1 MSEPARFVHA
11 AHSTLT
17 PEMQSAD
24 LARMAFRSRQL
35 LDGQRF
41 VRQGAVGQHPDP
53 LAVLPDDAAIDH
65 HVTGDARTT
74 VLASTE
80 LGTILID
87 AGVGDTHLS
96 VCATTRDAS
105 EQLYSQVVQRFPTPP
120 RDDDVPI
127 AVWYMGPMAPVATR
141 KRLSA
146 PPWDD
151 IAINYPHTVRRHL
164 AELASISGGGNGGK
178 LIIWHGPPGTG
189 KTTALRSLI
198 RSWQPWCGTHYII
211 DPERFFAHPGYIVE
225 LLATSSSPAR
235 TMTANAHDDATGDRW
250 QLVVAEDCD
259 EYLRATARRDAGA
272 ALGRLLNLSDG
283 ILGQGHR
290 TLILLTTNEEL
301 HRLHPALTRPGRC
314 LAVIEF
320 AKFEPA
326 EARQWLDNAIAPPTT
341 PSTLAELY
349 EHSGQII
356 RLTHDEPRPA
366 VSGHYL

>member
-11 AHSTLT
+11 AQSSLT

-35 LDGQRF
+35 VDGQRF
-41 VRQGAVGQHPDP
+41 VRQGAVGHILDP
-53 LAVLPDDAAIDH
+53 LAVIPGGISIDH
-65 HVTGDARTT
+65 HVVGDARTT
-74 VLASTE
+74 VLASDE
-80 LGTILID
+80 LGTIIID

-96 VCATTRDAS
+96 VCATTRDAA
-105 EQLYSQVVQRFPTPP
+105 EQLFSKIVARCPTPP
-120 RDDDVPI
+120 SDDDVPI
-127 AVWYMGPMAPVATR
+127 AVWYLGPAGPVATR

-146 PPWDD
+146 ARWDD
-151 IAINYPHTVRRHL
+151 IAVNYPHAVRRLL
-164 AELASISGGGNGGK
+164 AELASTCDGGSGGK

-198 RSWQPWCGTHYII
+198 RSWQPWCDTHYII

-235 TMTANAHDDATGDRW
+235 TMTADGHRAATGDRW
-250 QLVVAEDCD
+250 QLIVAEDCD

-272 ALGRLLNLSDG
+272 ALGRLLNLFDG

-314 LAVIEF
+314 LAVVEF

-326 EARQWLDNAIAPPTT
+326 EARDWLDSDIAPPTT

-349 EHSGQII
+349 ERSGQII
-356 RLTHDEPRPA
+356 RFNHDEPRPA